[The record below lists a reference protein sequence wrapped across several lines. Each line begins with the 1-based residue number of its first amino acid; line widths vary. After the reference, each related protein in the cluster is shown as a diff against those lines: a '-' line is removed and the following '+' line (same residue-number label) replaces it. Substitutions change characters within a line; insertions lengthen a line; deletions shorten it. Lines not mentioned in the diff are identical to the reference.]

1 MQPMRLLTPAV
12 SSAFAP
18 LHQSDGWGYRVLAAG
33 WWLFIAAFFL
43 APDKHALRMTFYVA
57 VVVPALIWSHRI
69 VREIDWRD
77 PLWLSILATL
87 VFLSASAFWGAD
99 RADEHALRAMK
110 IMVFLVLCFL
120 VPRFLAGAG
129 LLTIRHL
136 LGAIL
141 ALATIVACSNLIL
154 NLLPVLSGKE
164 SFLEHTRLGGW
175 GQYDNPLQ
183 YGGIVGGSALLAL
196 CEFYRETRRQRQIVL
211 LLVLGLLTLSLVL
224 TMSRGPIL
232 YFLAAAAVVAAIYRV
247 HWRRTLL
254 LLLLASAIALP
265 ILLHPTAQ
273 AMLEYNASRPSHRPA
288 IWSAVM
294 AEMNGKELFGQ
305 GWRDDQ
311 SVQTAEMRFGHPHN
325 FLLGIYRF
333 GGFVGLALFVAMTGL
348 LFYRCARLRRDIAAP
363 LGAWL
368 LYGVCLHLTNGRFH
382 VSAPGNDW
390 FFYWLPAA
398 LIFGF
403 DRRVGQ
409 PPRTVDSSS

>member
-1 MQPMRLLTPAV
+1 MQPMRFLTPAV

-141 ALATIVACSNLIL
+141 ALAAFIPVIGFFV
-154 NLLPVLSGKE
+154 PVLLGL
-164 SFLEHTRLGGW
+164 SFVHYLL
-175 GQYDNPLQ
+175 
-183 YGGIVGGSALLAL
+183 SALRSL
-196 CEFYRETRRQRQIVL
+196 RE
-211 LLVLGLLTLSLVL
+211 
-224 TMSRGPIL
+224 
-232 YFLAAAAVVAAIYRV
+232 A
-247 HWRRTLL
+247 
-254 LLLLASAIALP
+254 
-265 ILLHPTAQ
+265 
-273 AMLEYNASRPSHRPA
+273 
-288 IWSAVM
+288 
-294 AEMNGKELFGQ
+294 
-305 GWRDDQ
+305 
-311 SVQTAEMRFGHPHN
+311 
-325 FLLGIYRF
+325 
-333 GGFVGLALFVAMTGL
+333 
-348 LFYRCARLRRDIAAP
+348 
-363 LGAWL
+363 GA
-368 LYGVCLHLTNGRFH
+368 
-382 VSAPGNDW
+382 
-390 FFYWLPAA
+390 
-398 LIFGF
+398 
-403 DRRVGQ
+403 
-409 PPRTVDSSS
+409 